1 MSAPNA
7 KYGPNGMYW
16 PFFIIFK
23 AKSVIPMSAHLTGQY
38 GMEDLYI
45 GVPCILGPGG
55 VEEILELDLLK
66 DELDMLQAS
75 GKIYKESL
83 KFLGY

>member
-1 MSAPNA
+1 MPLRPCSRC
-7 KYGPNGMYW
+7 GRR
-16 PFFIIFK
+16 
-23 AKSVIPMSAHLTGQY
+23 VIPMSAHLTGQY
-38 GMEDLYI
+38 DMQDLYI

-55 VEEILELDLLK
+55 VEEIIELDLLK